1 MADRGGV
8 SFGRSSTTP
17 QQASQSEPFA
27 ALLHQPLF
35 GTSLPATEPSEPQV
49 ERMVPPPPAGAPYP
63 EHDTSAPEHVPDGM
77 AAVVEPTLRL
87 VGADPAAR
95 PGQNSLLRE
104 RVPIVL
110 PPRAK
115 RRRRPF
121 RFLLKLV
128 LVLAF
133 FAAVAAA
140 VWYVVLPRLHRAQ
153 WQGDV
158 KPIAEEVA
166 TARGLTWDHPVEVV
180 RLGQLE
186 YGTMLARSTLGVTE
200 ENESAVAGEWRAMGL
215 AEGALDFSAVGAEAS
230 ADRPAF
236 FDARDD
242 VVYALASLEDPLR
255 VLALRRALAEALI
268 AQQAGPPVGEPGSSA
283 SLAARLLTEADAAT
297 TAEAMPVEQAD
308 RTAAVL
314 QRSSLV
320 TATPGASRYP
330 IDLMLGDAGVTT
342 IFAGVSDPAVRA
354 SISALRPLSDA
365 ALLDVGRPISS
376 LPATVSAAPA
386 QQKGMV
392 YWYYA
397 LASRLPAAQAWSA
410 AAAWNGDDVVINGAD
425 PSGGRVCVTASI
437 VAVDASGRNALF
449 AALTEWSAA
458 APPSAASTVALDGD
472 RIALSSCDP
481 GADADTITSTATPF
495 GDAPIE
501 IALLGDLDAAPDLV
515 RRCIID
521 AVRGFG
527 VAATVRIGDQ
537 PAADAA
543 MADIRNACGA

>member
-1 MADRGGV
+1 M

-17 QQASQSEPFA
+17 PQAPQNETFA
-27 ALLHQPLF
+27 ALLHQPIF
-35 GTSLPATEPSEPQV
+35 GTSLPPEEQSVPQV
-49 ERMVPPPPAGAPYP
+49 EPLEPPPPPVAPYRD
-63 EHDTSAPEHVPDGM
+63 HDTSMAEQAPSYT
-77 AAVVEPTLRL
+77 ATVVEPTLRL
-87 VGADPAAR
+87 AGADPSVR
-95 PGQNSLLRE
+95 PAQNSLLRE

-115 RRRRPF
+115 PRRHPF
-121 RFLLKLV
+121 RFLFKLV

-158 KPIAEEVA
+158 KPIAEELA
-166 TARGLTWDHPVEVV
+166 TARGLTWDHPIEVV

-215 AEGALDFSAVGAEAS
+215 AEGAIDFGAVGAEAS

-236 FDARDD
+236 FDAQDD
-242 VVYALASLEDPLR
+242 VIYALASLDDPLR

-268 AQQAGPPVGEPGSSA
+268 AQQEGRPVGEPGSSA

-297 TAEAMPVEQAD
+297 TAQAMPVEQAD
-308 RTAAVL
+308 RTAAVS
-314 QRSSLV
+314 QRLSLV
-320 TATPGASRYP
+320 TATPSASRYP
-330 IDLMLGDAGVTT
+330 IDLMLGDAGVTP
-342 IFAGVSDPAVRA
+342 IFAGVADPAVRA
-354 SISALRPLSDA
+354 SISALRPPSDA
-365 ALLDVGRPISS
+365 ALLDVGRPLSS
-376 LPATVSAAPA
+376 LPAPVSAGGALP
-386 QQKGMV
+386 KGMV

-437 VAVDASGRNALF
+437 VTVDASGRDALF
-449 AALTEWSAA
+449 TALTEWSAA

-472 RIALSSCDP
+472 RIAVSSCDP

-495 GDAPIE
+495 GDAPVE
-501 IALLGDLDAAPDLV
+501 IALLGDLDAAPDPV

-521 AVRGFG
+521 AVRWFG
-527 VAATVRIGDQ
+527 VASTVRAGDQ
-537 PAADAA
+537 PATDAA
-543 MADIRNACGA
+543 MANIRNACGA